1 MINDRIRAFASAILP
16 LKFRLWLRAQQ
27 RRYRLQR
34 KPTGTVNLGD
44 LRRLNP
50 ISRIFGIDRGLAI
63 DRYYIDQFLST
74 HAMDIRKHVLEIGDD
89 IYTRKFGSNRVA
101 KSDVLNLVPGDH
113 RTTIVA
119 DLTRADNLPS
129 DLFDCIIFTQTLQ
142 MIYNFRSALR
152 HLHRILKPGGVLLV
166 TTHGISKIGRREG
179 IDQWGEYWH
188 FTTQSMGRL
197 FQEFFPAE
205 NVTVESRGN
214 VLSTIAFLHGLA
226 IEELSKE
233 ELDHHDPDYELLIT
247 VRAVKP

>member
-34 KPTGTVNLGD
+34 KPAGTVNWGD

-50 ISRIFGIDRGLAI
+50 ISRIFGIDRGFAI

-74 HAMDIRKHVLEIGDD
+74 HDRDIRKHVLEIGDNV
-89 IYTRKFGSNRVA
+89 YTRKFGSNRVT

-142 MIYNFRSALR
+142 MIYNFRAVLR

-188 FTTQSMGRL
+188 FTTQSIQRL
-197 FQEFFPAE
+197 FQELFPAE
-205 NVTVESRGN
+205 NVTVESCGN

-226 IEELSKE
+226 MEELSKE
-233 ELDHHDPDYELLIT
+233 ELDHNDPDYELLIT

>member
-16 LKFRLWLRAQQ
+16 LEFRHWLRAQQ

-44 LRRLNP
+44 LGQLRP

-63 DRYYIDQFLST
+63 DRYYIDQFLSA
-74 HAMDIRKHVLEIGDD
+74 HDRDIRKHVLEIGDNV
-89 IYTRKFGSNRVA
+89 YTRKFGSNQVTR
-101 KSDVLNLVPGDH
+101 SDVLNIVPGDH

-119 DLTRADNLPS
+119 DLTCADNLTS

-142 MIYNFRSALR
+142 MIYDFRSALY

-188 FTTQSMGRL
+188 FTTQSMRRL
-197 FQEFFPAE
+197 FQELFPAE

-214 VLSTIAFLHGLA
+214 VLSTIAFLHGLT

-233 ELDHHDPDYELLIT
+233 ELDHHDPDYELLIA